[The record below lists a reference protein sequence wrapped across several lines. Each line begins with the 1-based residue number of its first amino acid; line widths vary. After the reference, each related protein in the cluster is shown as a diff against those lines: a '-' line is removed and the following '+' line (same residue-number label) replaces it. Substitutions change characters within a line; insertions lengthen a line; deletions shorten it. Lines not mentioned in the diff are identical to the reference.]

1 MRLRKRK
8 EAETGG
14 SGDLDIAPAVSK
26 WSAACFP
33 HDLRELIEEAAD
45 AARNDLNEQSAVE
58 WAEGYE
64 IPTAFV
70 ESDTALLRASALDFK
85 RMVERRL
92 KILAPDRLSAGRVNG
107 LRMDNPE
114 RGLMLDLAAGMRV
127 FLPERFTPNGSEE
140 RSKLRKSYVSVA
152 PAVNKMLGE
161 LVKQRLAFTLP
172 LDMAL
177 QHIKNLHLNK
187 AHWCIKKGKPSG

>member
-8 EAETGG
+8 VAETGG
-14 SGDLDIAPAVSK
+14 SGGLDIAPAVSK

-33 HDLRELIEEAAD
+33 HDSPSSEHDLRELIEEAAD

-58 WAEGYE
+58 WAERYE

-92 KILAPDRLSAGRVNG
+92 KILAPDR
-107 LRMDNPE
+107 
-114 RGLMLDLAAGMRV
+114 
-127 FLPERFTPNGSEE
+127 
-140 RSKLRKSYVSVA
+140 
-152 PAVNKMLGE
+152 
-161 LVKQRLAFTLP
+161 
-172 LDMAL
+172 
-177 QHIKNLHLNK
+177 
-187 AHWCIKKGKPSG
+187 